1 MFQTPFINH
10 ILKILALSRGITYFD
25 NQDWEMDGRVSSNS
39 LWDSMLYP
47 LDLYI
52 LTKGTAT
59 GWNVSNNF
67 HWPHLINFGPIA
79 WFSVLWQ
86 AEKNCIVPSL
96 SAAQWCNCLGLQFH
110 IEVSQQS
117 NKEDGWCVWFSTVQ
131 CRVLSYH
138 LCAFHCLPRVK
149 GMMVLSWEYSV
160 ILLLPVSCCCNAVC
174 SVCHDFL
181 LPLVSNDNRA
191 TRTKQY
197 TTQSHLY
204 GCWYL

>member
-1 MFQTPFINH
+1 MAHLPAPQQSDNNSHLRTCVLTHF
-10 ILKILALSRGITYFD
+10 LK
-25 NQDWEMDGRVSSNS
+25 
-39 LWDSMLYP
+39 
-47 LDLYI
+47 
-52 LTKGTAT
+52 
-59 GWNVSNNF
+59 
-67 HWPHLINFGPIA
+67 
-79 WFSVLWQ
+79 
-86 AEKNCIVPSL
+86 KNCIVQSL
-96 SAAQWCNCLGLQFH
+96 SAAQWCICLGLHFH
-110 IEVSQQS
+110 IEVSQQF